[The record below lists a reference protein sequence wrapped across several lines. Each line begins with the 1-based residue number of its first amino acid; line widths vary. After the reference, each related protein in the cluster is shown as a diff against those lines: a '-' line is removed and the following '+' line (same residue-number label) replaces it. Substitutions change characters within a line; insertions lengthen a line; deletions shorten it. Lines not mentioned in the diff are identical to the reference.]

1 MSLRQSEAM
10 KLSHYAW
17 EEWRTSFL
25 YFALDWAQ
33 SFQIRLN
40 GAVILRCVVSGFL
53 DFLMWNGRKEY
64 MQRVVFRFNFPI
76 HLFMIFGPYNRAR
89 KNVSQSAETRTCRL
103 GEAVYWLLGVEKL
116 AARRWWISRTISNQ
130 TKRCWVKVMRKED
143 WNEFGLETFLA
154 AEPHIPL
161 RWGHPL
167 FQVVVLEEYLTA
179 VQVCLQKT
187 MLYQVQT
194 VKKNHG
200 TSQPNCMCVGTG
212 LTCNLSN
219 FRRQSRMWRS
229 QSANPS
235 ILAANTS

>member
-1 MSLRQSEAM
+1 MCCFWLPWLPDVKRQD
-10 KLSHYAW
+10 
-17 EEWRTSFL
+17 R
-25 YFALDWAQ
+25 
-33 SFQIRLN
+33 I
-40 GAVILRCVVSGFL
+40 
-53 DFLMWNGRKEY
+53 

-130 TKRCWVKVMRKED
+130 TKMCWVQVMRKED

-154 AEPHIPL
+154 AEPHTPL

-200 TSQPNCMCVGTG
+200 TSQPNCMWVGTG